1 MGGKQNIL
9 EYEIEE
15 EGRLILKVKLS
26 SVNKNNDRQLEIHYS
41 VNGKI
46 DKTISTSTV
55 EGLSANNSANGAIL
69 FSSLRKHI

>member
-9 EYEIEE
+9 EYEIKE

-41 VNGKI
+41 VNWKI
-46 DKTISTSTV
+46 DQTISTSTV
-55 EGLSANNSANGAIL
+55 RA
-69 FSSLRKHI
+69 FS